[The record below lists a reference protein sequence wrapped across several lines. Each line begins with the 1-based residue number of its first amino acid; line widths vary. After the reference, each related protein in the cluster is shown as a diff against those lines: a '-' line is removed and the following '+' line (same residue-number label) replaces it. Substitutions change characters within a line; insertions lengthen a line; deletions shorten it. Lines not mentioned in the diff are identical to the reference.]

1 MGIRK
6 IRGLLLAVL
15 LGGTVSVACATDE
28 RLSLV
33 SQQGTVTLGGQ
44 DGRQVVTTGADGR
57 AVVRVGG
64 SGFVVVERNST
75 LEIEH
80 ATGAANVFRQVS
92 GMIFYAMNRMRAG
105 MKPVQVRTATAV
117 IGVRGTRFLVV
128 EEEGRKEIGMR
139 KGQVTVTSPR
149 EEFEIHRKQV
159 EDEFAAFRKEGSDAV
174 ARERREFEAYRAQ
187 NAREFVEFKR
197 EFRLGKDRMV
207 SFDGRRVTETALG
220 AQTLREMESLE
231 QFAADWLQQVED

>member
-1 MGIRK
+1 MKMPKTKGM
-6 IRGLLLAVL
+6 LLAVL
-15 LGGTVSVACATDE
+15 LGLAMTGVSAAEESVMLA
-28 RLSLV
+28 R
-33 SQQGTVTLGGQ
+33 QQGAVQ
-44 DGRQVVTTGADGR
+44 VDSRDGRQVVTTGADGR
-57 AVVRVGG
+57 AVVKVGD

-80 ATGAANVFRQVS
+80 AIGAANLFRQVN

-159 EDEFAAFRKEGSDAV
+159 EDEFAAFRKEGSDAI

-197 EFRLGKDRMV
+197 EFQLGKDRMV

-220 AQTLREMESLE
+220 EQTRREMESLE